1 MSLLQEER
9 QEGEREREEQQ
20 GLSSGNADRLT
31 GLLRPAETNNQ
42 RREESGEGRDNRDT
56 LAKVSAFIWPSP
68 PASSRGAARAS
79 SPSAASNGGSGA
91 GMARRRGGRERGR
104 CDKEMLY
111 GELWFSTSPIWIGD
125 DELVVPS
132 GSRLTVSMS
141 RALLIV

>member
-91 GMARRRGGRERGR
+91 GMARRRGGGNGVGVIKR
-104 CDKEMLY
+104 CFM
-111 GELWFSTSPIWIGD
+111 
-125 DELVVPS
+125 
-132 GSRLTVSMS
+132 GSCGLAPVQFGSETMS
-141 RALLIV
+141 